1 MYMGSVRLSPINTHH
16 PIDLNGGYNKQVQT
30 VVETAEFQKQAK
42 AVWNDAEREAFI
54 DWIAA
59 NPDAGDVIPGAD
71 GARKVRWSRAGM
83 GKRGGVRVIYFHL
96 TDEEIVLLVMVY
108 AKALQTKVKPKDIKR
123 GKS

>member
-1 MYMGSVRLSPINTHH
+1 VL
-16 PIDLNGGYNKQVQT
+16 T

-54 DWIAA
+54 DWI
-59 NPDAGDVIPGAD
+59 
-71 GARKVRWSRAGM
+71 RAGM

-108 AKALQTKVKPKDIKR
+108 AKAVRTNVKPKDIKR
-123 GKS
+123 G

>member
-1 MYMGSVRLSPINTHH
+1 MR
-16 PIDLNGGYNKQVQT
+16 T

-42 AVWNDAEREAFI
+42 AVWNDEEREAFI
-54 DWIAA
+54 DWISV

-96 TDEEIVLLVMVY
+96 ADDGIVLLVMVY
-108 AKALQTKVKPKDIKR
+108 AKAVRANVKPKEIKR
-123 GKS
+123 K

>member
-1 MYMGSVRLSPINTHH
+1 MH
-16 PIDLNGGYNKQVQT
+16 T
-30 VVETAEFQKQAK
+30 VAETAEFQKQAK
-42 AVWNDAEREAFI
+42 AIWSDAEREAFI

-96 TDEEIVLLVMVY
+96 ADDEVVLLVMVY
-108 AKALQTKVKPKDIKR
+108 AKAVLASVKAKDIKR
-123 GKS
+123 R